1 MAANFDLYLPGASW
15 LHRLDPRVKLLLV
28 VEGTVFLFLWP
39 QVAAAAATLL
49 AVHVLLRSA
58 RVPWSRIGALWRLVL
73 PLTLL
78 IPALW
83 LIFQPGPE
91 PPLWAW
97 GPLRLTMSALE
108 RGVAVALRLDA
119 LAFLMFLWLFTTSQA
134 ELVRGLAALGMP
146 YTWSL
151 TLSLALRYLPTV
163 AGLYQQVVDAQR
175 ARGLDL
181 DHGPLRRRL
190 QAYQPIL
197 VAVLISALR
206 LSQGLAWSL
215 EARGLGASTARRSTY
230 RPLHFTARDWAATAS
245 LLILFLLAV
254 AARALIR

>member
-28 VEGTVFLFLWP
+28 SEGTIFLFLWP
-39 QVAAAAATLL
+39 QIGAAVTMLL
-49 AVHVLLRSA
+49 IVHALLLSA
-58 RVPWSRIGALWRLVL
+58 RVPWPRLGALWRLVL

-83 LIFQPGPE
+83 LVFQPGPE
-91 PPLWAW
+91 PPLWSW
-97 GPLRLTMSALE
+97 GPLRLTVSALD

-151 TLSLALRYLPTV
+151 TLSLALRYIPTV

-215 EARGLGASTARRSTY
+215 EARGLGASTTRRSTY
-230 RPLHFTARDWAATAS
+230 RPLRFSARDWAAT
-245 LLILFLLAV
+245 LLLLALGV
-254 AARALIR
+254 AAVLARWG